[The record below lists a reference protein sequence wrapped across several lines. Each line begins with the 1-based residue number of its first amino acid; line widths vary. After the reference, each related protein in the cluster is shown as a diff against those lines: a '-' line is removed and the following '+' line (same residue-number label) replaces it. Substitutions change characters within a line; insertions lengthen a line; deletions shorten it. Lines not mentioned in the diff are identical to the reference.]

1 MLYYSGSYSRVF
13 ALDGATGQVK
23 WTFFPKLDDDLV
35 AAQTHS
41 PYNRGIALGHGK
53 VFVGTVDGRLIAL
66 DMATGKQAWDTKLI
80 DSKKLTVGFTGAPL
94 VVKDKVIIG
103 AQGGEWPGRGPIF
116 GVDANTG
123 EKKWEFFTVAGTEE
137 AKATW
142 GGDSWRTGGGGGW
155 MPGTYDAQTNTVWW
169 GTGNPAPLYDWAG
182 PKWKTEGPRPGD
194 NLYTTS
200 VIGLDPD
207 TGKLKFYHQELPHD
221 AWDFDSSV
229 GEFVMI
235 ERDGRNLMVHPN
247 KGGFVFVYD
256 RSNGKVEN
264 VWRLVQ
270 NINFVKDID
279 PKTGELIGRR
289 DMVEG
294 AHKNLCPAIA
304 GGISWNSG
312 TYNPQTG
319 LYYKVGQEWCM
330 DLDVVKTTPILEP
343 MAQLNIGANFKLTNP
358 EGGKAH
364 GHVSAR
370 DPITGAEEVGGEVR
384 RAAAGQPALHRRQP
398 GVRAGCARHAA
409 RLQRD
414 HRRGTVVAQQRQW
427 PQRRHHQL
435 PCGRQAVHCRDDGLG
450 IPGRRRVYRPVRR
463 TLRQHGQRLRRDRRL
478 RAAVEAWYRDEGGR
492 ARPRPAASVGFDQ
505 SHEPIR
511 VSVDLR
517 TGRGRDAAR
526 HRRPCTRG
534 SADGGRGPARHA
546 DNSARGA
553 AAGPVG
559 RSEGQPPVRDIVRLV
574 PSGWRPGCRPR
585 SQARR
590 HRQER
595 RVHHPPDQ
603 AGQAA
608 RHAGFRQELQR

>member
-1 MLYYSGSYSRVF
+1 MKTKHTRLMFLSAAASLAASLSAAPALGVDVSRLDITKDSPGDWLTYHGTYRSYHHSPLDQINAGNVKQLQVAWTHVPGRSTRGLQSTPLVADGTLYYSGSYSRVF

-23 WTFFPKLDDDLV
+23 WSFFPKLDDDLV
-35 AAQTHS
+35 KAQTHS

-53 VFVGTVDGRLIAL
+53 VYVGTVDGRLIAI
-66 DMATGKQAWDTKLI
+66 DMATGKQAWDTKLV

-103 AQGGEWPGRGPIF
+103 SQGGEWPWRGPIF
-116 GVDANTG
+116 GVDANSG

-137 AKATW
+137 SKASW

-155 MPGTYDAQTNTVWW
+155 MPGTYDAQTNSVWW

-182 PKWKTEGPRPGD
+182 PEWKTKGPRPGD

-200 VIGLDPD
+200 VIALDPD

-256 RSNGKVEN
+256 RANGKVAN

-304 GGISWNSG
+304 GGVSWNAG
-312 TYNPQTG
+312 AYNPQTG

-330 DLDVVKTTPILEP
+330 DLEVVKTQPILEP

-364 GHVSAR
+364 GHVSGR
-370 DPITGAEEVGGEVR
+370 DPITGQKKWEVKFDEPPLASLLSTGGNLVFVPDSR
-384 RAAAGQPALHRRQP
+384 GMLNALNATTGDKLWSHNN
-398 GVRAGCARHAA
+398 GNGHNGGIISYRAGGKQYIAVMTGWGSLVGDEFAA
-409 RLQRD
+409 LFGGPYPAMAND
-414 HRRGTVVAQQRQW
+414 SGAIVVFA
-427 PQRRHHQL
+427 L
-435 PCGRQAVHCRDDGLG
+435 P
-450 IPGRRRVYRPVRR
+450 
-463 TLRQHGQRLRRDRRL
+463 
-478 RAAVEAWYRDEGGR
+478 
-492 ARPRPAASVGFDQ
+492 
-505 SHEPIR
+505 
-511 VSVDLR
+511 
-517 TGRGRDAAR
+517 
-526 HRRPCTRG
+526 
-534 SADGGRGPARHA
+534 
-546 DNSARGA
+546 
-553 AAGPVG
+553 
-559 RSEGQPPVRDIVRLV
+559 
-574 PSGWRPGCRPR
+574 
-585 SQARR
+585 
-590 HRQER
+590 
-595 RVHHPPDQ
+595 
-603 AGQAA
+603 
-608 RHAGFRQELQR
+608 